1 MGNTKRAGFFYDA
14 SDFDDTEIQKSV
26 RKFRGKSPRKQDRM
40 KAAATSIKEEREYLA
55 WAAKQDA

>member
-26 RKFRGKSPRKQDRM
+26 RKFRGKSPRKQDRI
-40 KAAATSIKEEREYLA
+40 KAAAASIKEEREYAA
-55 WAAKQDA
+55 WVEQEN